1 MYRESVLSTQMCL
14 WNNKDL
20 KIAAGLGRLQNPALQ
35 RTLGSS
41 LWIHPGWENII
52 KGWRHQD
59 LSVLTAPDLGSTL
72 NLTSQSRGINRVVPC
87 FSVQKVKSQ
96 RDKQRTCSAQEI
108 IQALGA
114 AGLEEKE
121 MTLSD
126 FTQQGFLA
134 GAEESE
140 IAFQTPR
147 EGGMFLPLSSLSLQP
162 LVVCIISAPPSPT
175 ARLGKGISK
184 WEINS
189 VTHQNHPHHCGV
201 TGFCLKVS
209 L

>member
-20 KIAAGLGRLQNPALQ
+20 KVAAGLGRLQNPALQ

-72 NLTSQSRGINRVVPC
+72 NLTRQSRNINRVVPC

-114 AGLEEKE
+114 AGLEEKRWPS
-121 MTLSD
+121 LISH
-126 FTQQGFLA
+126 
-134 GAEESE
+134 S
-140 IAFQTPR
+140 R
-147 EGGMFLPLSSLSLQP
+147 VFLPGQKSQKLHSKP
-162 LVVCIISAPPSPT
+162 PGKVGCFPPSVLSHCSHLEHHFSSTESHST
-175 ARLGKGISK
+175 AWERRFYNWKSTRLHTKITLTTVGLQDF
-184 WEINS
+184 
-189 VTHQNHPHHCGV
+189 V
-201 TGFCLKVS
+201 
-209 L
+209 